1 MCMSSSKPPPPPP
14 PPAPAAPVA
23 APELTRDDPTIKK
36 PGGMAQGRKK
46 LRIDMASNTGSSD
59 GAGLN
64 IPTA

>member
-1 MCMSSSKPPPPPP
+1 M
-14 PPAPAAPVA
+14 A
-23 APELTRDDPTIKK
+23 APELDRDDPTIKK

>member
-1 MCMSSSKPPPPPP
+1 MCLSSSKPPPPPP
-14 PPAPAAPVA
+14 PPAPAAPAPV
-23 APELTRDDPTIKK
+23 PELKRDEPMADR
-36 PGGMAQGRKK
+36 PGGLSKGRKK